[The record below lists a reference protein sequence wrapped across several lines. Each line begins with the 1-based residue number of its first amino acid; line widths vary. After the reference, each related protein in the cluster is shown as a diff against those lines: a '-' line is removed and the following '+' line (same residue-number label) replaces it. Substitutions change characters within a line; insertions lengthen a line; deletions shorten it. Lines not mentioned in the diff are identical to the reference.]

1 MVALP
6 QQLFTKAS
14 ACGLTCIASEK
25 GEHRIEPKSIKNQPA
40 PWTLICQ
47 RGGWV
52 LIVAGIPQ
60 IRFQYEEALR
70 FLDRL
75 NSDYGAPVQQPQ
87 PVLTHAALS
96 R

>member
-6 QQLFTKAS
+6 QQLFSKAS

-25 GEHRIEPKSIKNQPA
+25 GEHRIEPKSQKAQA
-40 PWTLICQ
+40 SPWSLTCQ
-47 RGGWV
+47 KGAWV
-52 LIVAGIPQ
+52 LIVNGVPQ

-75 NSDYGAPVQQPQ
+75 DIGYTSLVRQSE
-87 PVLTHAALS
+87 PVLIHPNLS
-96 R
+96 S